1 MANKPTAILDFGTSK
16 ILALMAEEISG
27 QKLTI
32 TSVGMAQYDGYM
44 NGAWNEPDKV
54 TDAIAAAIGAMEEKV
69 SAHVR
74 RIYVGVPGEFVRI
87 YVIEAKVSLQGA
99 DPKVTSEDVEKLQAQ
114 ATEMLDKPSGAII
127 HRSPAWFRIDD
138 GPKTLEPVDQKG
150 STLEGM
156 ISFVVADQF
165 FISDVS
171 KRLRQIGI
179 EASGFFSSS
188 VGEAIQLIP
197 FEERDKT
204 AVLVDVGY
212 LSTEV
217 MTVEG
222 DAVIWQKVLPIGGAH
237 ITLDLTYGFHKPF
250 ELCEKV
256 KRAYS
261 FTDTKTR
268 GIEVETEDGKSETFE
283 GEKVSMIVEARVD
296 ELLEM
301 IEDAIERSGIR
312 LGRDSVYYFTGGGL
326 MPMKD
331 ARIYITDKLNHNVR
345 EGKAKIDKLKPTQIY
360 TSGSG
365 LLELVFNALDMESED
380 EGFFGKIKRL
390 FGR

>member
-222 DAVIWQKVLPIGGAH
+222 DA
-237 ITLDLTYGFHKPF
+237 
-250 ELCEKV
+250 
-256 KRAYS
+256 
-261 FTDTKTR
+261 
-268 GIEVETEDGKSETFE
+268 
-283 GEKVSMIVEARVD
+283 
-296 ELLEM
+296 
-301 IEDAIERSGIR
+301 
-312 LGRDSVYYFTGGGL
+312 
-326 MPMKD
+326 
-331 ARIYITDKLNHNVR
+331 
-345 EGKAKIDKLKPTQIY
+345 
-360 TSGSG
+360 
-365 LLELVFNALDMESED
+365 
-380 EGFFGKIKRL
+380 
-390 FGR
+390 